1 MMENALGDW
10 AQDLQLLAWLHIEER
25 EPALLQEMAAR
36 GFPEG
41 LLIGSCAQTAAMRG
55 ALAALT
61 PEHGDDLAADFAAIY
76 LTHAYRASP
85 CESVWRDEDH
95 LAWQGPTFAVRAWY
109 QRYGLS
115 VKDWRA
121 LPDDHL
127 AHQLAFVAFL
137 LEQGQTGAAARFLD
151 AHLLT
156 FLPQFCERVAQRAG
170 TAFYRGLAGM
180 TQAIVAAL
188 RCQLPDVAPESEA
201 EHEEIPAV
209 PIHFVG
215 RDTWLDKPG

>member
-1 MMENALGDW
+1 MMDNAFDDW
-10 AQDLQLLAWLHIEER
+10 AQDLRLLAWLNIEER
-25 EPALLQEMAAR
+25 EPALLLEMAAR

-41 LLIGSCAQTAAMRG
+41 LVIGCCAQTAAMRG

-61 PEHGDDLAADFAAIY
+61 RERSDDLAADFAAIY
-76 LTHAYRASP
+76 LTHAYRVSP

-127 AHQLAFVAFL
+127 AHQLEFAAFL
-137 LEQGQTGAAARFLD
+137 LERGETEAAARFLD

-156 FLPQFCERVAQRAG
+156 FLPQFCELVAQRAA
-170 TAFYRGLAGM
+170 TAFYRGLADI
-180 TQAIVAAL
+180 TQATVAAL
-188 RCQLPDVAPESEA
+188 RCRLPRVAPQSET
-201 EHEEIPAV
+201 EPEEVPAV
-209 PIHFVG
+209 PVHFVG
-215 RDTWLDKPG
+215 RDAWLGSS